1 MSKYVPASETFPCKF
16 RHSGSHFY
24 AIQKTTSINAG
35 KTRSRVEIP
44 FGETIEKHYRAAF
57 KNIKK
62 RYLKVRDDIVPYID
76 RNLREEI
83 GDQVS
88 REEVEFAAIRLK
100 HNYRNRRK
108 TFENKVHLNVGQFN
122 FFVTVTY
129 DPKKFSSEEQFRK
142 RLTKLWRNLA
152 VNYGWR
158 QIGIFENGELGERLH
173 YHAIVFI
180 PKDGVVGNFVPERCY
195 SIKRRK
201 WEYRCTLDY
210 FTKRFGKNEF
220 APLDK
225 GLAEKGDHSIDY
237 LCKYAEKSGER
248 FIYSRGIKGDFQQSI
263 GPDEILAQYNDF
275 VEHLVVLDNSIHV
288 DFFLGSLKLE
298 AFRLDVPALI
308 ESNKLWEKVFVP
320 IPA

>member
-1 MSKYVPASETFPCKF
+1 MSKYVPASESFQCKF

-24 AIQKTTSINAG
+24 AIQKITSINAG

-62 RYLKVRDDIVPYID
+62 KYLIVKKDIVPYID

-83 GDQVS
+83 GDQVT
-88 REEVEFAAIRLK
+88 REEVEKAAIRLK
-100 HNYRNRRK
+100 HNYNNRRK
-108 TFENKVHLNVGQFN
+108 TFENKVHLNVKQFN

-142 RLTKLWRNLA
+142 RLMRLWNNLA
-152 VNYGWR
+152 TNHGWR
-158 QIGIFENGELGERLH
+158 QIGVFEHGEQGERLH

-180 PKDGVVGNFVPERCY
+180 PKGGLVGKFVPERRY
-195 SIKRRK
+195 STKRRK

-210 FTKRFGKNEF
+210 FTDRFGKNEF

-248 FIYSRGIKGDFQQSI
+248 FIYSRGIKGDFDQSVMK
-263 GPDEILAQYNDF
+263 DDVYAEYMDF
-275 VEHLVVLDNSIHV
+275 VEHLIVDEQAIVVN
-288 DFFLGSLKLE
+288 FYKGSLQLE
-298 AFRLDVPALI
+298 PFQFDVPALYK
-308 ESNKLWEKVFVP
+308 SNPLWEKVFVP